1 MKVIFNEPLHHVC
14 LMYGLKAAFE
24 KMPSMNRRIL
34 NIGGKTVTID
44 NIASTPPMIKNPQR
58 ASVSGSRKSRNIVE
72 VSYWKDSLSIEYKED
87 MCSREDITAFAEY
100 LIQAYLH
107 FRHPY
112 TRFDITDNKCREIG
126 GTHTIA
132 EII

>member
-44 NIASTPPMIKNPQR
+44 NIVIHSSYDEKSTEGICVREQ
-58 ASVSGSRKSRNIVE
+58 
-72 VSYWKDSLSIEYKED
+72 KEQKY
-87 MCSREDITAFAEY
+87 RRGVLLE
-100 LIQAYLH
+100 
-107 FRHPY
+107 
-112 TRFDITDNKCREIG
+112 G
-126 GTHTIA
+126 
-132 EII
+132 